1 MASPATSTP
10 THTLH
15 AGGPFPLCVRIA
27 AITWLILWALTYEIY
42 WGASSF
48 LYLCDIAVVLTCIGL
63 ALPSGSA
70 STLLISSQAVSSVLI
85 DSMWAV
91 DALVRLIAHTHII
104 GGTEYLFDQ
113 HYPPWVRAMSLFH
126 VALPPVLLWAVR
138 RTGYDQRGFQLQ
150 ALIAALAMIASRFV
164 DPAKNVNFAFAGPL
178 MNKQWGPV
186 PVHLA
191 CMFFGLVLV
200 IYWPT
205 HRLLIWWDSRRKAN

>member
-1 MASPATSTP
+1 MASQSTAIRTS
-10 THTLH
+10 
-15 AGGPFPLCVRIA
+15 GSPFPLCVRIA
-27 AITWLILWALTYEIY
+27 AIAWLIVWATTYEIY

-63 ALPSGSA
+63 AA
-70 STLLISSQAVSSVLI
+70 NDALLISSQAVSSVLI
-85 DSMWAV
+85 DSLWAV
-91 DALVRLIAHTHII
+91 DVMMRLFAHTHII

-113 HYPPWVRAMSLFH
+113 HYPAWVRSMSLFH
-126 VALPPVLLWAVR
+126 VVLPPLLLWAVR
-138 RTGYDQRGFQLQ
+138 RTGYDRRGFQLQ

-164 DPAKNVNFAFAGPL
+164 DPSKNVNFAFTGPL
-178 MNKQWGPV
+178 VNKQWGPV

-205 HRLLIWWDSRRKAN
+205 HRLLIWWDSKKRDS